1 MLFLSKTVAHLYHQ
15 FKSRIM
21 KKILLSFMAMATGMV
36 AFAQDFTIT
45 GTVTDNFGNPVPNH
59 TIYISADSSTF
70 SYFNMVNTDA
80 SGNYTDIVVNGA
92 QIGPNIDFF
101 VSTYDYCTPSGGWQT
116 ATLSNN
122 QGTITSG
129 VADFM
134 VCDSAN
140 VTYNCYASFY
150 GFDSSNTG
158 DYYFIDMSYGSG
170 LSYAWDFGD
179 GNTSNQQYPT
189 HTFANGTYTVCLTVS
204 SGSCSDTYC
213 QTITVGGPACNAY
226 FYSYVDSLTSTVYV
240 VNLSNNTSG
249 NLTYAWDFGDGNT
262 SNLQYPSH
270 TYGSTGI
277 YYVCLTVADM
287 FCTSTYCDSIGIT
300 QFMVDGSRSG
310 FTINVIAPSAL
321 GMEEEMNTISEVNLY
336 PNPAT
341 ENVSLEYNATI
352 SGNHSISLVDVT
364 GKLIYTENFSAQK
377 GNNLKQINLNGVEA
391 GVYFITIADE
401 NGRTNH
407 IRLIKE

>member
-1 MLFLSKTVAHLYHQ
+1 
-15 FKSRIM
+15 M

-45 GTVTDNFGNPVPNH
+45 GTVTDQNGNPVSNYSVFIN
-59 TIYISADSSTF
+59 TDSSVLNYSNTVITD
-70 SYFNMVNTDA
+70 VN
-80 SGNYTDIVVNGA
+80 GNYSDVIINGA
-92 QIGPNIDFF
+92 QIGPNINYF
-101 VSTYDYCTPSGGWQT
+101 VSIYDYCTPSGGWQT
-116 ATLSNN
+116 ITLSNN
-122 QGTITSG
+122 QGTVTSG
-129 VADFM
+129 VADFTT
-134 VCDSAN
+134 CDSAN
-140 VTYNCYASFY
+140 VNYNCYASFY

-158 DYYFIDMSYGSG
+158 DYYFIDMSYGTG

-179 GNTSNQQYPT
+179 GNTSNQQYPS

-213 QTITVGGPACNAY
+213 QTITVGGAVCNAY
-226 FYSYVDSLTSTVYV
+226 FYTYMDTLNSTIYL
-240 VNLSNNTSG
+240 VNLSNSSNSG
-249 NLTYAWDFGDGNT
+249 VSYAWDFGDGNT
-262 SNLQYPSH
+262 SNQQYPSH
-270 TYGSTGI
+270 TYANTGI
-277 YYVCLTVADM
+277 YNVCLTISDF

-300 QFMVDGSRSG
+300 QFMVNGSRSG
-310 FTINVIAPSAL
+310 FTLNVIAPATL

-341 ENVSLEYNATI
+341 ENVSLEYNASI

-377 GNNLKQINLNGVEA
+377 GNNRKQISLNGVEA

-407 IRLIKE
+407 LRLIKE